1 MNSRSII
8 LKLMLLG
15 AMLMPTMM
23 DSAFQPSP
31 YCPTRCGDIPV
42 PFPFGT
48 VSGCHLDESFF
59 ITCNKSY
66 NPPKPFLN
74 FGEIEVIDISING
87 QMRIAVSVASY
98 CYGKSGSQINGSISK
113 LALSKFHFS
122 RTRNKFTVVG
132 CDTYAIVDGSEE
144 WKQLSAG
151 CASWCH
157 RIDSVV
163 DGICSGLGCCQ
174 TSIPE
179 GVKDFLIDIRSFQ
192 NHSRVKTFN
201 PCGYAFVV
209 EAEAFNFSSLDLQDL
224 RGRKTVP
231 VVLDWSIG
239 SVTCLVALE
248 DLSSYAC
255 RAMHSECIDLTN
267 GLGYRCNCLTGYQ
280 GNPYLIDGCHDIDE
294 CISSPCEGTCTNLLG
309 SYLCSCPK
317 GLEGDGKKGG
327 TGCHPKYQTK
337 VSTLMYIA
345 SVLIF
350 PVVGSPWIFWKS
362 KKNKVVKLRHK
373 YFVENGGLILQ
384 RMLLGRQGLI
394 IFTAE
399 DLKRATNNYDE
410 STIAFRDRT
419 NVPVVY
425 KGTLPDDG
433 VNKLYFIERYETLC
447 SPCIRDFISKLIILS
462 RITHMNVTKLIGCC
476 LETQDPFLVYE
487 FFSGKTLY
495 DLIHDQEYFLSW
507 DLRLKIAFETA
518 SSLAYLHSA
527 GESPIVHGDIASFRI
542 FLDSGYNVKISQPSL
557 DGCVCT
563 PGYLDP
569 ENYASGYS
577 TEKGD
582 VYCFGVVLAEILTGE
597 EVMDLDQPEGEQ
609 TLADNFVSAVGD
621 GDHLHKIF
629 VHRLQMEVQFEQLKQ
644 VAMLTERCLR
654 RLSEERPTMKEVAME
669 LKTILSRLELD
680 KDKARLNPGTTFL

>member
-1 MNSRSII
+1 MNSFSII
-8 LKLMLLG
+8 LQIMLLG
-15 AMLMPTMM
+15 TMLMPSMM
-23 DSAFQPSP
+23 DFAFQPSP

-48 VSGCHLDESFF
+48 ISGCHLDESFF
-59 ITCNKSY
+59 INCNKSY

-74 FGEIEVIDISING
+74 FGEIEVINISIDG
-87 QMRIAVSVASY
+87 QIRIAASVASY

-113 LALSKFHFS
+113 VALSKFHFS
-122 RTRNKFTVVG
+122 GARNKFTVVG
-132 CDTYAIVDGSEE
+132 CDTYAVVDGSEE
-144 WKQLSAG
+144 WKQRSAG

-157 RIDSVV
+157 RIDSVI
-163 DGICSGLGCCQ
+163 DGTCAGLGCCQ

-239 SVTCLVALE
+239 NGTCLVALE

-255 RAMHSECIDLTN
+255 RAPHSDCIDLAN
-267 GLGYRCNCLTGYQ
+267 GLGYRCNCLMGYQ
-280 GNPYLIDGCHDIDE
+280 GNPYLVDGCHDIDE
-294 CISSPCEGTCTNLLG
+294 CISRPCEGTCTNLLG

-317 GLEGDGKKGG
+317 GFEGDGKKDG
-327 TGCHPKYQTK
+327 TGCRPKDQTK
-337 VSTLMYIA
+337 FSILIYIVA
-345 SVLIF
+345 GSIF
-350 PVVGSPWIFWKS
+350 PFVGSSWIFWKS
-362 KKNKVVKLRHK
+362 KKQKVVKLRHK
-373 YFVENGGLILQ
+373 LFKENGGLILQ
-384 RMLLGRQGLI
+384 EMLSRRQGLK

-410 STIAFRDRT
+410 TTIVFRDGY
-419 NVPVVY
+419 NQPAVY

-433 VNKLYFIERYETLC
+433 VNKPFFIEKYETSY
-447 SPCIRDFISKLIILS
+447 SPCIEDFIRKLIVLS
-462 RITHMNVTKLIGCC
+462 RISNVNVAKLIGCC
-476 LETQDPFLVYE
+476 LETPDPFLVYE
-487 FFSGKTLY
+487 FFTGKTLY

-527 GESPIVHGDIASFRI
+527 GELPIVHGDITSFCI
-542 FLDSGYNVKISQPSL
+542 FLDSSYNVKISQPSL
-557 DGCVCT
+557 NGCVCT
-563 PGYLDP
+563 LGYLDP
-569 ENYASGYS
+569 ENDISGIS
-577 TEKGD
+577 TKKGD
-582 VYCFGVVLAEILTGE
+582 VYSFGVVLAEILTGK
-597 EVMDLDQPEGEQ
+597 EVVDLDRPEGEQ
-609 TLADNFVSAVGD
+609 TLADNFVSAAGGD
-621 GDHLHKIF
+621 GEGLHEIL
-629 VHRLQMEVQFEQLKQ
+629 VHRLQMEKQLKE

-654 RLSEERPTMKEVAME
+654 RLSEERPTMNEVAKE
-669 LKTILSRLELD
+669 LKTILSKLELD
-680 KDKARLNPGTTFL
+680 KDRAQLNPGATF

>member
-23 DSAFQPSP
+23 ASAFQPSP

-48 VSGCHLDESFF
+48 ISGCHLDESFF
-59 ITCNKSY
+59 INCNKSY

-87 QMRIAVSVASY
+87 QMRIAASVASY

-113 LALSKFHFS
+113 LALSEFHFS
-122 RTRNKFTVVG
+122 RARNKFTVVG
-132 CDTYAIVDGSEE
+132 CDTYAVIDGSEE
-144 WKQLSAG
+144 WKQRSAG

-163 DGICSGLGCCQ
+163 DGTCAGLGCCQ
-174 TSIPE
+174 TSIPD

-209 EAEAFNFSSLDLQDL
+209 EAEAFNFSSSDLQDL
-224 RGRKTVP
+224 QGRKTVP

-239 SVTCLVALE
+239 NVTCLVALE

-255 RAMHSECIDLTN
+255 RAMRSECIDLTN

-294 CISSPCEGTCTNLLG
+294 CISRPCEGTCTNLLG

-327 TGCHPKYQTK
+327 TGCHPKDQTK
-337 VSTLMYIA
+337 VSTLMYIV
-345 SVLIF
+345 SGLIF
-350 PVVGSPWIFWKS
+350 AVVGSSWIFWKS

-373 YFVENGGLILQ
+373 YFEKN
-384 RMLLGRQGLI
+384 
-394 IFTAE
+394 
-399 DLKRATNNYDE
+399 
-410 STIAFRDRT
+410 
-419 NVPVVY
+419 
-425 KGTLPDDG
+425 
-433 VNKLYFIERYETLC
+433 
-447 SPCIRDFISKLIILS
+447 
-462 RITHMNVTKLIGCC
+462 
-476 LETQDPFLVYE
+476 ETQDPFLVYE
-487 FFSGKTLY
+487 FFTGKTLY

-527 GESPIVHGDIASFRI
+527 GELPIVHGDIASFRI

-557 DGCVCT
+557 RGCVCT
-563 PGYLDP
+563 PDYLSP
-569 ENYASGYS
+569 ENHASEYS

-582 VYCFGVVLAEILTGE
+582 VYSFGVVLAEILTE
-597 EVMDLDQPEGEQ
+597 EDQVTEH
-609 TLADNFVSAVGD
+609 DSAVAG
-621 GDHLHKIF
+621 
-629 VHRLQMEVQFEQLKQ
+629 LK
-644 VAMLTERCLR
+644 
-654 RLSEERPTMKEVAME
+654 
-669 LKTILSRLELD
+669 LK
-680 KDKARLNPGTTFL
+680 